1 MENRVPYGGSF
12 INRTKVIALVLF
24 LWALEDRKSHRNR
37 RGVDGSEI
45 YWLSKVVKALEIEGS
60 R

>member
-24 LWALEDRKSHRNR
+24 Y
-37 RGVDGSEI
+37 G
-45 YWLSKVVKALEIEGS
+45 LSKTVKAIEIEGA
-60 R
+60 